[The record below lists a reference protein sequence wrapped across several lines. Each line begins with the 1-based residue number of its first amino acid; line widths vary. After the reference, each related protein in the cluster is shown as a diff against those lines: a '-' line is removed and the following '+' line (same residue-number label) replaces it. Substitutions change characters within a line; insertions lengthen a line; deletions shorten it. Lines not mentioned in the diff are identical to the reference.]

1 MSMPVTHRK
10 LFGTDGVR
18 GMPGQF
24 PLDDATVYA
33 LGLAVGA
40 LVRARGGGRVLVGM
54 DTRESSPRLAALVG
68 AGVVASGA
76 EVVNAGVLPTPAIAQ
91 LVPRLGFDAGVIV
104 SASHNPFQD
113 NGIKLVGRN
122 GQKLPD
128 QSELEL
134 EAEVLRASASVPAHV
149 PPLAVEPSL
158 AELYLELLR
167 AKVPGERPLDG
178 LTLVLDCAN
187 GAASRL
193 APELFGSLGARVVA
207 LHCAPNGRNINAGCG
222 SLYPMSVA
230 ERVRGKPGTL
240 GVAFDGDADR
250 AIFATP
256 AGNLVDGDGVLY
268 VAAQHMLAAGTLRG
282 SVVVGTLMSNLGL
295 EHALAELG
303 LQLVRVPV
311 GDRYVVEEMLRRRAN
326 LGGEPSGHIIFLDD
340 GPTGDGLLTA
350 LKVAHWVVEKGPL
363 EMHLRGLRYCP
374 QKLLSVAVRARPP
387 LETLGSF
394 PALLQQAEAAL
405 DGRGRV
411 VVRYS
416 GTEPV
421 VRVMVEAE
429 DAEQAEFWAHRLA
442 DVLEASIGCKK

>member
-1 MSMPVTHRK
+1 MHTIHRK

-33 LGLAVGA
+33 LGQAVGA

-68 AGVVASGA
+68 AGLRDRGVEAVS
-76 EVVNAGVLPTPAIAQ
+76 AGVLPTPAVAL
-91 LVPRLGFDAGVIV
+91 LVRRLGFDAGVVV

-113 NGIKLVGRN
+113 NGIKLVDRN
-122 GQKLPD
+122 GQKFPD
-128 QSELEL
+128 ESELEL
-134 EAEVLRASASVPAHV
+134 EAEVFRLKGSVPARV
-149 PPLAVEPSL
+149 PPLAVEPGL
-158 AELYLELLR
+158 VELYLELLR
-167 AKVPGERPLDG
+167 EKVPGGRPLDG

-207 LHCAPNGRNINAGCG
+207 LHCTPNGRNINAGCG
-222 SLYPMSVA
+222 SLHPTIVA
-230 ERVRGKPGTL
+230 GQVRGVAGAL

-256 AGNLVDGDGVLY
+256 AGNIVDGDGVLY
-268 VAAQHMLAAGTLRG
+268 LAAQHMLAAGTLRG
-282 SVVVGTLMSNLGL
+282 GVVVGTLMSNLGL
-295 EHALAELG
+295 EHALVGLG
-303 LQLVRVPV
+303 LRLVRVPV
-311 GDRYVVEEMLRRRAN
+311 GDRYVLEEMLRRGAN
-326 LGGEPSGHIIFLDD
+326 LGGEPSGHVIFLDD

-350 LKVAHWVVEKGPL
+350 LKVAHWVVEGGPL
-363 EMHLRGLRYCP
+363 EVQLRGLRSCP
-374 QKLLSVAVRARPP
+374 QKLVSVAVREKPP
-387 LETLGSF
+387 LETLDGF
-394 PALLQQAEAAL
+394 QQRLREAEAAL

-421 VRVMVEAE
+421 VRVMVEA
-429 DAEQAEFWAHRLA
+429 DDGAQAEFWAHRLA
-442 DVLEASIGCKK
+442 DALEAAIGRKG